1 VVFSRKNGQRR
12 ILGLVTDEPKL
23 SAGQMIHTYDDRFR
37 IEVFFKDSKQLL
49 GLGQYQNASLEA
61 AVTHLHYATG
71 V

>member
-1 VVFSRKNGQRR
+1 
-12 ILGLVTDEPKL
+12 
-23 SAGQMIHTYDDRFR
+23 MIHTYDDRFR